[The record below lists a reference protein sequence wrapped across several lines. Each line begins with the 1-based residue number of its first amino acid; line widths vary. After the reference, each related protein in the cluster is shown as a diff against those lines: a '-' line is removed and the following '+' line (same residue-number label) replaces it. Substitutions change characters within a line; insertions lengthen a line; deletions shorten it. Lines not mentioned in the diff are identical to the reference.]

1 MTKHNLPNLPKMFSL
16 FYLISKKKV
25 ESSHYVNYSELE
37 VNCAIVMMTEQICRL
52 QDPAAFTQKE
62 TLQER
67 LLLLLLLVFVVVYI

>member
-1 MTKHNLPNLPKMFSL
+1 M
-16 FYLISKKKV
+16 
-25 ESSHYVNYSELE
+25 NYSELE